1 METKFTTHEE
11 YIIQFDG
18 EAREKLLEI
27 YEYLAEALPGCTE
40 VISYSM
46 PAFKHKKVLVYYAAF
61 SKHIGFFPTASGI
74 EKFKDQ
80 LGDYKFSKGGIQ
92 FPFSK
97 KLPKALI
104 QKIAKYR
111 LSVD

>member
-18 EAREKLLEI
+18 VAREKLLEM
-27 YEYLAEALPGCTE
+27 YEYLAEALPECTE

-74 EKFKDQ
+74 EQFKDQ